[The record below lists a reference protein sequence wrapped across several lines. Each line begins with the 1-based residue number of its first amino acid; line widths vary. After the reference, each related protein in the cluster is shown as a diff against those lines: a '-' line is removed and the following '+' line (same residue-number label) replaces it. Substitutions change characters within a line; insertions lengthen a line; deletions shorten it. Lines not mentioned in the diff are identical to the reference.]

1 MKRKLE
7 YLRLQTKSALLWI
20 PQIIVVA
27 AIVAVIVVFAAYG
40 ITKYKKENKN
50 GNLLNV
56 AICYDEEDSSKM
68 IRQAVSLISKEES
81 ISSVCR
87 FTEMDYDSA
96 ITQLKDGT
104 ISVVVVIP
112 KGFIR
117 SVMNGSNKS
126 IEVIF
131 PKVGVN
137 NSSYIYQEM
146 LDSGASV
153 LSTAEAG
160 IYSMDDILDS
170 ILKVDDSRR
179 ERLENKLSEIY
190 FSYGMDRN
198 VYFKVTD
205 VSKTE
210 GLSTMQFYIC
220 TGFLFLLLFSGII
233 CEKLFVL
240 DNNSLT
246 KVLRIID
253 IKEGYISFSK
263 IASTSVVYTAIG
275 WLALIFISLAGIR
288 YKGVYNYVEITS
300 VIGLLKS
307 MIALLVLNVSLLSFI
322 YFIFTLIN
330 NTIYKIIGLF
340 VIGIVCMYIS
350 GCIMPTSLLPK
361 LVRTIGYYLPT
372 YYYFRLAG
380 QVITSH
386 VSISLMAINLAISV
400 LLTVIASC
408 CLKLRIRKE

>member
-27 AIVAVIVVFAAYG
+27 VIVAVIVAFAAYG

-81 ISSVCR
+81 ISSVCK

-146 LDSGASV
+146 LDSGTSV

-170 ILKVDDSRR
+170 ILKVDGDRR

-190 FSYGMDRN
+190 FSYGIDRN

-253 IKEGYISFSK
+253 IKEGRHPVIEKMIRIKK
-263 IASTSVVYTAIG
+263 IKLLLNS
-275 WLALIFISLAGIR
+275 IR
-288 YKGVYNYVEITS
+288 
-300 VIGLLKS
+300 
-307 MIALLVLNVSLLSFI
+307 
-322 YFIFTLIN
+322 
-330 NTIYKIIGLF
+330 
-340 VIGIVCMYIS
+340 
-350 GCIMPTSLLPK
+350 
-361 LVRTIGYYLPT
+361 
-372 YYYFRLAG
+372 
-380 QVITSH
+380 
-386 VSISLMAINLAISV
+386 
-400 LLTVIASC
+400 
-408 CLKLRIRKE
+408 